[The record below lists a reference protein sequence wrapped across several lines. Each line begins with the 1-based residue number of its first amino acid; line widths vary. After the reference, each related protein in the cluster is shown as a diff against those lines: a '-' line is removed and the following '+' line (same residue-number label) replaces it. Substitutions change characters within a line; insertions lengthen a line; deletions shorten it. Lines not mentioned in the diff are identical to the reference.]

1 MGIKIFFI
9 IRSIKSNKKK
19 LLCYNIFNYNII
31 TKKGKVLKSIIAS
44 MLSLLI
50 LIMAIYILSESK
62 DVKQQEI
69 KIEVEVPELKK

>member
-1 MGIKIFFI
+1 
-9 IRSIKSNKKK
+9 
-19 LLCYNIFNYNII
+19 
-31 TKKGKVLKSIIAS
+31 